1 MRHPPSTSRAP
12 PVLVPLVRS
21 SAPSMAIALRLC
33 AVPHTPF
40 ALLFFALL
48 RRTTTFALLT
58 IFPPHRLHT
67 APLGGTAPT
76 STHVCV
82 RCPPPTHT
90 HHTAL
95 PSAAPSI
102 SLHGT
107 AAPTHQPQRASRS
120 PSGTARSNPTPRPC
134 VSGRRPR
141 GGAAAVGGGLWLR
154 RTRRPRTNDKTP
166 RRTSSRPGAAAAAEE
181 AAEEAAA
188 EAEAALGARRRQWT
202 QWRRRV
208 VAVVAAAVAVEAA
221 AV

>member
-1 MRHPPSTSRAP
+1 MRHSPSTSRAP
-12 PVLVPLVRS
+12 PVVPLVRS

-82 RCPPPTHT
+82 RCPPPHT

-102 SLHGT
+102 SSHGT

-141 GGAAAVGGGLWLR
+141 GAAAAVGGGLWLR
-154 RTRRPRTNDKTP
+154 RTRRPRTNDKTQ
-166 RRTSSRPGAAAAAEE
+166 RRTSSRPGAAAAE
-181 AAEEAAA
+181 A

-202 QWRRRV
+202 QWLRRV